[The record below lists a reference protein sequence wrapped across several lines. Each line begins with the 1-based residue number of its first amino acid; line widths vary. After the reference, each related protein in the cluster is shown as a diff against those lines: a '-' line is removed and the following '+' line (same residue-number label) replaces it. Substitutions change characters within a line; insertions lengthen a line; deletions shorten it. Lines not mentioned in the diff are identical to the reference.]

1 MSLSAAPALPD
12 RPPLDA
18 LRRQTRL
25 LALLAL
31 ASALHVFESALPG
44 LGPWF
49 KPGLANIVT
58 LLALAGLGWRA
69 ALVVGIGRI
78 VVGAFFIGTLLTPTF
93 IISLGAGAA
102 ASLGMIAAFR
112 LMPGISL
119 IGASLIGASLHM
131 SAQFA
136 IVESLFIRH
145 PALWQALPPM
155 LLLALATGWLNGGLA
170 RYIAA
175 RMSWER
181 SQ

>member
-1 MSLSAAPALPD
+1 MSLAAAPAAS
-12 RPPLDA
+12 RPPLEE
-18 LRRQTRL
+18 LRRHARL

-69 ALVVGIGRI
+69 ALIVGIGRI
-78 VVGAFFIGTLLTPTF
+78 AIGALFIGTLFTPTF
-93 IISLGAGAA
+93 IISLGSGAA

-112 LMPGISL
+112 LIPGVSL
-119 IGASLIGASLHM
+119 IGASLIGAALHM